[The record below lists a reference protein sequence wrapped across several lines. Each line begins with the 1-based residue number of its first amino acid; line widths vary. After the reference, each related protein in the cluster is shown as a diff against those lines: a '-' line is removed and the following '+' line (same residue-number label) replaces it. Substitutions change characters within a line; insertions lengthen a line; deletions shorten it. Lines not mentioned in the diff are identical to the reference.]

1 MKSEDGN
8 KNRVLRGDYMLSK
21 ESVLFWNEVEKVLYE
36 ENGHEFVVVFDLFN
50 NHKYFYCRKGN
61 YEIDLIESLREDIY
75 DAIDKFN
82 KILEER
88 KL

>member
-1 MKSEDGN
+1 MLN
-8 KNRVLRGDYMLSK
+8 K
-21 ESVLFWNEVEKVLYE
+21 EAVLFWNEVENVLYE
-36 ENGHEFVVVFDLFN
+36 ENGDQFVVVFDLFN

-82 KILEER
+82 KIVAEGVL
-88 KL
+88 L

>member
-1 MKSEDGN
+1 
-8 KNRVLRGDYMLSK
+8 MLKK
-21 ESVLFWNEVEKVLYE
+21 ESVLFWNEIEYVLYE
-36 ENGHEFVVVFDLFN
+36 ENGYEFVIVLDLFN
-50 NHKYFYCRKGN
+50 NHQYFYCRKGD
-61 YEIDLIESLREDIY
+61 YEIDLTASPREDIY